1 MTATDNR
8 PNLRTLN
15 FQYAALKRVAD
26 VVKDGMAYI
35 KDQHL
40 AALQADAE
48 QSGGR
53 QWAVDVDGEKV
64 ATISLG
70 GGKSKP
76 VITDEAALIEWA
88 QQNRPDMVEERP
100 RLTEQAK
107 RSTLPAL
114 IAAYADGEAVT
125 EDGVQ
130 VPGVEE
136 GHGSEYQS
144 LRWAA
149 TKSVDGKGVM
159 DEFISELGVAGLI
172 EDVAE
177 AGDR

>member
-1 MTATDNR
+1 MTTTDNR

-48 QSGGR
+48 QTGGR
-53 QWAVDVDGEKV
+53 QWAVDVDGQKV

-76 VITDEAALIEWA
+76 VITDEDALLAWA
-88 QQNRPDMVEERP
+88 QQNRPDMVETRP
-100 RLTEQAK
+100 RLTEQGK
-107 RSTLPAL
+107 RSLASIVEDYVDGTPVTS
-114 IAAYADGEAVT
+114 DGEAI
-125 EDGVQ
+125 
-130 VPGVEE
+130 PGVEE

-144 LRWAA
+144 VRWAA
-149 TKSVDGKGVM
+149 TKSVDGKAVM
-159 DEFISELGVAGLI
+159 DDFITELGVAGLI

>member
-1 MTATDNR
+1 MTTTENT
-8 PNLRTLN
+8 PTLRTLN

-26 VVKDGMAYI
+26 VVKEGMAYI

-40 AALQADAE
+40 EALQADAE
-48 QSGGR
+48 RSGGR

-70 GGKSKP
+70 GGKQKP
-76 VITDEAALIEWA
+76 VITDETALIEWA
-88 QQNRPDMVEERP
+88 QQNRPDMVETRP

-114 IAAYADGEAVT
+114 VSTYADGEAVT
-125 EDGVQ
+125 EDGEAL
-130 VPGVEE
+130 PGVEE
-136 GHGSEYQS
+136 GCGSEYQS
-144 LRWAA
+144 LRWASGKA
-149 TKSVDGKGVM
+149 VDGKGVM
-159 DEFISELGVAGLI
+159 DDFITELGVAGLI